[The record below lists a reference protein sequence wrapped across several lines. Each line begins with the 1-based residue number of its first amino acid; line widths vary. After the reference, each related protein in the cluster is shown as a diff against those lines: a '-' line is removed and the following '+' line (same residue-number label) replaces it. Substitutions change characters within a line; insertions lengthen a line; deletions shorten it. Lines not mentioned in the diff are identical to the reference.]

1 VIQERLTL
9 TITRSPGASDR
20 TRFGLQK
27 AGEQALAKYPFGIG
41 YNNFAV
47 YLRGHTRSVNIRRT
61 FFHAGNTPVQVGLDA
76 GWLGLAG
83 FLILW
88 GWPIGLV
95 IARGSGGFSTVR
107 ASACA
112 AALGGFMAQGLFDYL
127 FYEIAFLAFFTVLVW
142 GTWHALS
149 VDSLARGAQ
158 SRLGRV
164 HGEHLPGEVIA
175 AR

>member
-1 VIQERLTL
+1 L
-9 TITRSPGASDR
+9 TRSTGASDK
-20 TRFGLQK
+20 TRFALQE
-27 AGEQALAKYPFGIG
+27 AGKHALASDPFGIG

-47 YLRGHTRSVNIRRT
+47 YLRGHIRSVNIRQT
-61 FFHAGNTPVQVGLDA
+61 FAHAASTPVQIGLDA

-88 GWPIGLV
+88 AWPIGLV
-95 IARGSGGFSTVR
+95 IARGTGGFSAVR

-127 FYEIAFLAFFTVLVW
+127 LYEIAFLAFFATLVW

-149 VDSLARGAQ
+149 VDSLAVRAQ
-158 SRLGRV
+158 SRAAGVQNDRRSS
-164 HGEHLPGEVIA
+164 EVIA